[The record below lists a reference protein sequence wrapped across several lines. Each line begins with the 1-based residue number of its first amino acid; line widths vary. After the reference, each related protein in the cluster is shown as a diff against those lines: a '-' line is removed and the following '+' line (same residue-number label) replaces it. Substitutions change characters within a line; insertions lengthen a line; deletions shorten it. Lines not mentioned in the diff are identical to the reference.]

1 MLKAMSRVG
10 AIVKIAIAVL
20 VLLLAFLTI
29 ALVRK
34 PGPQEVSPEIISLDR
49 QKEIKDKFAQLYDE
63 DPEFKRCVDSIREM
77 ILNPEVPYD
86 SSKAKDCY
94 NTILTKLGFEPVEK
108 FTKGPGTIISFTGK
122 AETVRCA
129 SLNEVKDFILKI
141 AMPESDVEKGNGLV
155 VVYACGYEVE
165 GKLVVELTLVW
176 GDEDDPQEDE
186 RYDVWRLVA
195 WGRLEDIETLFIV
208 AGKAPSPTYVVS
220 TPLYLQTEYNSLRR
234 IGAIGSGG
242 AFWVEGAHRELRA
255 RLEEGILYVN
265 TWNHALG
272 VRDNN
277 PHLKKKVY
285 VPGVDVPL
293 KIGRRLDAEKDYSS
307 IEYLGELV
315 PELRTALRL
324 LGAAPP

>member
-1 MLKAMSRVG
+1 MSKSSFV
-10 AIVKIAIAVL
+10 IIKIAVVIGVL
-20 VLLLAFLTI
+20 TLTFLTI
-29 ALVRK
+29 ALVHK
-34 PGPQEVSPEIISLDR
+34 PGLQEISPEVSSLER
-49 QKEIKDKFAQLYDE
+49 QRKLEEAFERLYNE
-63 DPEFKRCVDSIREM
+63 DSEFKRSVDLIREM

-86 SSKAKDCY
+86 VSKAKEYY
-94 NTILTKLGFEPVEK
+94 NTVLAKLGFETVKEFK
-108 FTKGPGTIISFTGK
+108 RGPGTVISSTEEAK
-122 AETVRCA
+122 AIRCA
-129 SLNEVKDFILKI
+129 PLDEVKEFVPKI
-141 AMPESDVEKGNGLV
+141 AMPESDVERGNGLI

-208 AGKAPSPTYVVS
+208 AGEAPSPTYVIS

-234 IGAIGSGG
+234 IGVIGSGG
-242 AFWVEGAHRELRA
+242 AFWVEGAHQELRA
-255 RLEEGILYVN
+255 RLKDGMLYVN
-265 TWNHALG
+265 TWNHALD
-272 VRDNN
+272 VKDNN